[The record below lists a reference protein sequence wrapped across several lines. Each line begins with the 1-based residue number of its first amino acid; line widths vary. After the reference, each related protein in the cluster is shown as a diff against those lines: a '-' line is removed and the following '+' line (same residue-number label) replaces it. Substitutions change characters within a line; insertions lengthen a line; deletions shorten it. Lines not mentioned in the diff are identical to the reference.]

1 MQAPNQNPNLVI
13 TYHPQTLSKF
23 KLNHEHQYL
32 KPLEFLAAQKKTLET
47 TKTKQTLISE
57 KFTIMQINKNTHKY
71 KHKKQKQLQNQRER
85 KKKATKKKYLCVE
98 EVEKPKKNV
107 KILVVN
113 NWNNFLLL

>member
-23 KLNHEHQYL
+23 KLNHELQYL

-57 KFTIMQINKNTHKY
+57 KFTIMQINNNIHKY
-71 KHKKQKQLQNQRER
+71 KHKKQKQLQNQRQ
-85 KKKATKKKYLCVE
+85 KKSKKKYLCVE
-98 EVEKPKKNV
+98 EIEKPKKMW
-107 KILVVN
+107 KFFVVN
-113 NWNNFLLL
+113 NCNNFLLL